1 MPLRTTLGAL
11 IHDCAT
17 RFADRPA
24 ITIAPSGE
32 TISYAALDRRINR
45 VGHGMRAQM
54 AAGRLAAESGHVAIM
69 LENGLAYLVMA
80 YALKKIDLVEVSINR
95 AFRGPALTRMINLT
109 GCEILLTSPA
119 HFDAI
124 AEISGD
130 LPHLRTLIVTDGVE
144 AASARFPALDIIRF
158 DDLLDACDDHIE
170 SQAKDT
176 DTAVV
181 MFTSGTTGVS
191 KGCLLSH
198 RYAVRTAENM
208 IGPFRI
214 TADDVAYTPYPL
226 SHIGPAFYDILP
238 TLMTG
243 GRVVVRDGF
252 SLSNFWP
259 EMVRFGVTWFMCL
272 GSVQQLL
279 YAAPPCPEE
288 RQHSVTRCWA
298 TPAPVPKAEFDAR
311 FGLHLVPGGGYGS
324 TDAGWVVVP
333 QWDHPGGIVLPH
345 YEVAI
350 VDENDDLLPPHH
362 DGEMVI
368 RPREP
373 GVMADGYFGMPDK
386 TLETRRNLWF
396 HTGDIG
402 RMDEE
407 GRFYFRYRMAER
419 IRVRGEMVSGF
430 EVEEGAL
437 SHPQIED
444 AAAIGVPAALGE
456 EDIRLFVTLKP
467 ESDLTAADIKAHCR
481 SVMAKFMV
489 PAIVTILNDMPRTV
503 TGKPEKGKLAM
514 LPLEDEMEAQR

>member
-1 MPLRTTLGAL
+1 MPRSNVESTGSGTAFVTGLRNGSSYRRFRPCRHHAGEWHRLSGDGLCAEEDRSCRSVDQPRLPRAGARPNDQSDRLRDAADLAGPFRRAGRYFRRSAASSHVDRNRRGRGGGGAL
-11 IHDCAT
+11 
-17 RFADRPA
+17 
-24 ITIAPSGE
+24 SGIW
-32 TISYAALDRRINR
+32 TS
-45 VGHGMRAQM
+45 
-54 AAGRLAAESGHVAIM
+54 S
-69 LENGLAYLVMA
+69 
-80 YALKKIDLVEVSINR
+80 
-95 AFRGPALTRMINLT
+95 ALT
-109 GCEILLTSPA
+109 ELLA
-119 HFDAI
+119 N
-124 AEISGD
+124 
-130 LPHLRTLIVTDGVE
+130 R
-144 AASARFPALDIIRF
+144 
-158 DDLLDACDDHIE
+158 DDHIE
-170 SQAKDT
+170 SAARDT

-214 TADDVAYTPYPL
+214 TADDVAYTPYPS

-279 YAAPPCPEE
+279 CRAAMPG
-288 RQHSVTRCWA
+288 RA
-298 TPAPVPKAEFDAR
+298 PAQGHPLLGHAGAGAQEADFDAR

-350 VDENDDLLPPHH
+350 VDENDDPLPPHH

-386 TLETRRNLWF
+386 T
-396 HTGDIG
+396 
-402 RMDEE
+402 
-407 GRFYFRYRMAER
+407 
-419 IRVRGEMVSGF
+419 SGNN
-430 EVEEGAL
+430 
-437 SHPQIED
+437 
-444 AAAIGVPAALGE
+444 
-456 EDIRLFVTLKP
+456 P
-467 ESDLTAADIKAHCR
+467 ES
-481 SVMAKFMV
+481 VV
-489 PAIVTILNDMPRTV
+489 PHRRHRQD
-503 TGKPEKGKLAM
+503 G
-514 LPLEDEMEAQR
+514 